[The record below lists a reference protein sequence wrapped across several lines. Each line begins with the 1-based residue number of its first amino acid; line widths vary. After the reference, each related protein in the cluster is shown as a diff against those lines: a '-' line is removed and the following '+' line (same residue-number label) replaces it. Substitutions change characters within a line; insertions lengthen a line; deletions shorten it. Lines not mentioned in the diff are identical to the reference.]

1 MWIHFSVE
9 REQKGAGVGSVLR
22 GHWER
27 LIVYDAC
34 ITRVITFW
42 DSRRK
47 KVTGMWLLPISW
59 HFQSTG
65 EPFIKRL
72 ELGLCCMPHTV
83 FKQLLQVTKHLESHS
98 SSVVYTGWQTRLGEL
113 TLRKKMYYI
122 PSMGKEL
129 SSLNK
134 KERGKKRRGWGEGKW
149 GGWEKGL
156 L

>member
-1 MWIHFSVE
+1 M
-9 REQKGAGVGSVLR
+9 GSVLR

-83 FKQLLQVTKHLESHS
+83 
-98 SSVVYTGWQTRLGEL
+98 
-113 TLRKKMYYI
+113 
-122 PSMGKEL
+122 
-129 SSLNK
+129 
-134 KERGKKRRGWGEGKW
+134 EGVRVEVIAA
-149 GGWEKGL
+149 GCPAGTSGR
-156 L
+156 